1 MRIKFKK
8 PFSVAGLITAS
19 VLAVLLILFV
29 GAYSKREAFSSIN
42 FFKGKEAIIESQ
54 NKDTDKDGIRDWEE
68 ELIKTDPTNSDTDGD
83 GFLDGEEMN
92 SNHNPLVKS
101 PGDTQVFYPLPLGE
115 KYNITNKLL
124 SDENIKALM
133 ESYMSQK
140 EEYISDHPQ
149 IETQNDFITSVD
161 SSTVRKMWER
171 SLGDMLLVVGDKA
184 VEEIE
189 KMPEVFNINI
199 SDNDIKISEDNND
212 TIINNYLNQ
221 VSSILNADNFLLQ
234 EGAANAMNIAMT
246 ENDFSKL
253 DTLIRENDAKIE
265 EAKNII
271 VPSSWIEIHKEGL
284 EMIILIR
291 NIYFSFRDVLNDPF
305 KAFVALQKLENL
317 DEYWENL
324 MNDAID
330 LAESQGTTI
339 PILIQ

>member
-1 MRIKFKK
+1 MKIKFKK
-8 PFSVAGLITAS
+8 PFSIAGLVVAT
-19 VLAVLLILFV
+19 VLAVLLILFI
-29 GAYSKREAFSSIN
+29 GAYSKRGAFSKIN
-42 FFKGKEAIIESQ
+42 FFEGKEAIIESQ

-68 ELIKTDPTNSDTDGD
+68 ELIKTDPTNPDTDGD

-101 PGDTQVFYPLPLGE
+101 PGDTQIFYPLPTGE

-140 EEYISDHPQ
+140 EEYINDHPQ
-149 IETQNDFITSVD
+149 IETQEDFIASVN

-171 SLGDMLLVVGDKA
+171 SLGDMLLIVGDKA

-189 KMPEVFNINI
+189 KMPEIFNINV
-199 SDNDIKISEDNND
+199 SDNEIKISEDNSDAAIND
-212 TIINNYLNQ
+212 YLSKA
-221 VSSILNADNFLLQ
+221 SSMLNADNFLLQ
-234 EGAANAMNIAMT
+234 EEAANAINIALT

-253 DTLIRENDAKIE
+253 DTLIMENDAKIE

-271 VPSSWIEIHKEGL
+271 IPSSWAEIHKDGL

-330 LAESQGTTI
+330 LAEEQGITL
-339 PILIQ
+339 PIY